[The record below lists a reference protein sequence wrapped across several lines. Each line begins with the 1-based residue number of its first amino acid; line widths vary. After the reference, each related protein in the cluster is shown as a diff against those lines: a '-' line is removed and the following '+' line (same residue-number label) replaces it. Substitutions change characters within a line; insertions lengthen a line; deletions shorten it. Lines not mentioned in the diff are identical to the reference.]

1 MIVVTTHNNTD
12 FDALASMVAASL
24 LYPQALRVIPRQVQP
39 PVREFLAV
47 HWDLLRLCSRKS
59 IDLDSI
65 DHLIVTDTA
74 SWQRLDN
81 MEELAGRNDVSCIVF
96 DHHPAPGTIAAEE
109 IQQEEVGAAVT
120 LLLERLQVADT
131 PFSPMHATLFLLG
144 IYDDTGSLSFPS
156 TTARDVRMAAFLM
169 ENGADLNVVSAYLD
183 DTLDER
189 HLELFSRMLG
199 ESESLQVGSLRFGI
213 CVQDADKGLTMLPT
227 VVSKFKEIRGL
238 DAAFGVFPMGPQK
251 TVVIGRGNP
260 RLFDVGAVVRKL
272 GGGGHAG
279 AGSAMVGAPLAEVRL
294 QVTELL
300 QRTDIEETS
309 VRTLM
314 ATDAPVLETTATVR
328 QAIDRLRDTERQALL
343 IVDDERR
350 VLGSFS
356 RQQVAR
362 IKQER
367 QLEQTV
373 TGMMRG
379 QVPSV
384 TPDQPLRD
392 ALQLM
397 ARSELGFLP
406 VLEDGRFLGEITRAA
421 IILNMYDF

>member
-1 MIVVTTHNNTD
+1 MIVVTTHSNTD
-12 FDALASMVAASL
+12 FDALASMVAAAL
-24 LYPQALRVIPRQVQP
+24 LYPQAVRVIPSQVQP
-39 PVREFLAV
+39 AVREFLAV
-47 HWDLLRLCSRKS
+47 HWDLLRLTSRRS
-59 IDLDSI
+59 VDLDPA
-65 DHLIVTDTA
+65 DRLIVTDTA
-74 SWQRLDN
+74 SWQRLDT
-81 MEELAGRNDVSCIVF
+81 MEELARRHDLSCIVY
-96 DHHPAPGTIAAEE
+96 DHHPVPGTIAATE

-120 LLLERLQVADT
+120 LLLERLQAADT
-131 PFSPMHATLFLLG
+131 PFSPIHATLFLLG

-169 ENGADLNVVSAYLD
+169 ENGADLNVVSAYLE

-199 ESESLQVGSLRFGI
+199 ESESLQVGSLRLGI
-213 CVQDADKGLTMLPT
+213 CVQDTDKGLNMLPT
-227 VVSKFKEIRGL
+227 VVSKFKEIKGL

-260 RLFDVGAVVRKL
+260 RLFDVGALVRKL
-272 GGGGHAG
+272 GGGGHPG
-279 AGSAMVGAPLAEVRL
+279 AGSAMVAAPLDEVRY

-300 QRTDIEETS
+300 QRTEIEETS
-309 VRTLM
+309 VRSLMTAAAPTL
-314 ATDAPVLETTATVR
+314 DPTATVR
-328 QAIDRLRDTERQALL
+328 QAIDRLRDTRRQALL
-343 IVDDERR
+343 VVDGERR
-350 VLGSFS
+350 VLGSFGT
-356 RQQVAR
+356 QQTAR

-373 TGMMRG
+373 TGMMRR
-379 QVPSV
+379 QVSSV
-384 TPDQPLRD
+384 TPDQPLRA

-406 VLEDGRFLGEITRAA
+406 VVEGGQFLGEITRAA

>member
-1 MIVVTTHNNTD
+1 MIVVTTHSNTD

-24 LYPQALRVIPRQVQP
+24 LYPQALRLIPSQVQP
-39 PVREFLAV
+39 GVREFLAV
-47 HWDLLRLCSRKS
+47 HWDLLRLTSRKS
-59 IDLDSI
+59 VDLDLV
-65 DHLIVTDTA
+65 DRLIVTDTA
-74 SWQRLDN
+74 SWQRLDT
-81 MEELAGRNDVSCIVF
+81 MDELARRSDLTCVVY
-96 DHHPAPGTIAAEE
+96 DHHPMSGTIAASE

-120 LLLERLQVADT
+120 LLLERLQAADT
-131 PFSPMHATLFLLG
+131 PFSPIHATLFLLG

-169 ENGADLNVVSAYLD
+169 ENGADLNVVSAYLE

-199 ESESLQVGSLRFGI
+199 ESEMLQVGSLRLGI
-213 CVQDADKGLTMLPT
+213 CVQDTDKGLTMLPT
-227 VVSKFKEIRGL
+227 VVGKFKEIKGL

-272 GGGGHAG
+272 GGGGHPG
-279 AGSAMVGAPLAEVRL
+279 AGSAMVGAPLADVRL

-300 QRTDIEETS
+300 QRTEIEEAI

-314 ATDAPVLETTATVR
+314 STDAPILEPTNTVR
-328 QAIDRLRDTERQALL
+328 QAIDRLRDTGRQALL

-356 RQQVAR
+356 SQQAAR

-379 QVPSV
+379 QVAFV
-384 TPDQPLRD
+384 APDQPLRD

-406 VLEDGRFLGEITRAA
+406 VLEDDRFLGEITRAA